1 MIKEY
6 RDTSIVIADD
16 GTATV
21 EFMEYEDDKLF
32 YSNVVCFKDEAIARL
47 AIKMFMSEY
56 SGHNIFGDYD
66 F

>member
-1 MIKEY
+1 MTKEY
-6 RDTSIVIADD
+6 RDTSLVVADD

-21 EFMEYEDDKLF
+21 EFREYENEIIV
-32 YSNVVCFKDEAIARL
+32 YCESVTFKDASVAEV

-56 SGHNIFGDYD
+56 SCHDIFGDYD

>member
-1 MIKEY
+1 MPKEY
-6 RDTSIVIADD
+6 RDTSIVVADD

-21 EFMEYEDDKLF
+21 EFREYENEIIV
-32 YSNVVCFKDEAIARL
+32 YCESVQFKDASVAEV

-56 SGHNIFGDYD
+56 SGHDIFGDYD

>member
-1 MIKEY
+1 MTKEY
-6 RDTSIVIADD
+6 RDTLLIFDEEGIP
-16 GTATV
+16 TV
-21 EFMEYEDDKLF
+21 EFREYENGIIV
-32 YSNVVCFKDEAIARL
+32 YCESVQFKDASVAEV

>member
-1 MIKEY
+1 MTKEY
-6 RDTSIVIADD
+6 RDTSLVVADD

-21 EFMEYEDDKLF
+21 EFREYENEIIVYCESVK
-32 YSNVVCFKDEAIARL
+32 FKEAAVAEI

-56 SGHNIFGDYD
+56 SGHDIFGDYD